1 MNNESFEELLRQ
13 APAAPVSGM
22 TSLVGVLAQS
32 TEEGKFVLNL
42 QDGSQVTLDK
52 TAVSGHSVLGYSVGQ
67 AIVRVDVDSSKIPA
81 SSPATQAALASIR
94 TVPQL
99 DWTAAYWD
107 NIHTRPW
114 LDIHKVPWLD
124 KIPESDLPQ
133 STVGAADPIG
143 PNTIAEGIPDPFG
156 NAGYPVPNPWLTPFA
171 LATPHQVPASTL
183 ELMQGANPL
192 LRKRPPG
199 DGATGPFR
207 VSTRQGLDHLTE
219 YD

>member
-13 APAAPVSGM
+13 APPAPVSGM

-42 QDGSQVTLDK
+42 QDGSQVILDK
-52 TAVSGHSVLGYSVGQ
+52 TAVKGHSVLGYSVGQ

-81 SSPATQAALASIR
+81 SSALIPQAASASIGTFPPFR
-94 TVPQL
+94 DYHYTVP
-99 DWTAAYWD
+99 
-107 NIHTRPW
+107 PW
-114 LDIHKVPWLD
+114 RDIHKVPWF
-124 KIPESDLPQ
+124 DLPQ

-143 PNTIAEGIPDPFG
+143 PNTLREGIPDPFG
-156 NAGYPVPNPWLTPFA
+156 NVGDPTQIPGLTPFA

-183 ELMQGANPL
+183 ELMQGVNPL
-192 LRKRPPG
+192 LRKRPLD